1 MKTPNTV
8 THVVV
13 KRDKGHF
20 SEKISFLHTPQALIS
35 ILERKRSPLTSF
47 IYLAVSGLNYGSLVV
62 ACGI

>member
-1 MKTPNTV
+1 MIQYSSNSIF
-8 THVVV
+8 

-35 ILERKRSPLTSF
+35 ILERKRSPLTF
-47 IYLAVSGLNYGSLVV
+47 IYLAVSGLNYGSLFV